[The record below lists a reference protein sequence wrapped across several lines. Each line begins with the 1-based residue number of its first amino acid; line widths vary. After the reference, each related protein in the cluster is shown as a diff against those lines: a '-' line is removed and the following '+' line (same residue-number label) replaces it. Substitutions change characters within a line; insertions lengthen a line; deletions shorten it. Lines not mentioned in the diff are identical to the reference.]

1 MIEAIRGKARLLGV
15 SMGTVA
21 ILLSACAQ
29 AKSPG
34 AVGSP
39 PAPPPTAT
47 PSASPPA
54 PSPST
59 PTPKPKP
66 KPAAQVGIRSIAGIG
81 KVLDSSK
88 GLTLYHLTT
97 DSSRMTTCS
106 GGCAQTWPP
115 LLAVNGKVPSL
126 SGVMGSFGT
135 IKRPEGTLQLTFDG
149 MPLYTFAG
157 DSSPGQAN
165 GQGIGGVWFAV
176 KV

>member
-1 MIEAIRGKARLLGV
+1 MGV
-15 SMGTVA
+15 VT

-34 AVGSP
+34 AAGSP
-39 PAPPPTAT
+39 PAPGPSVT

-54 PSPST
+54 PSPS
-59 PTPKPKP
+59 PPAPKPKPKP
-66 KPAAQVGIRSIAGIG
+66 KPAAQVGIRSINGIG
-81 KVLDSSK
+81 RVLDTSK

-97 DSSRMTTCS
+97 DTSRMTSCT

-115 LLAVNGKVPSL
+115 LLAVNGKTPSL
-126 SGVMGSFGT
+126 SGLMGSFGT
-135 IKRPEGTLQLTFDG
+135 IKRPEGTLQVSFDG

-157 DSSPGQAN
+157 DSRPGQAN

-176 KV
+176 KA